1 MKITLLG
8 VLGLVALGAL
18 LLYVAKQILEDLEK
32 ETLSGCPTPDLNSFD
47 GLGPD
52 LYEGEI
58 GLPGIL
64 DSQ

>member
-32 ETLSGCPTPDLNSFD
+32 DTLSGCPTPDLNSFD
-47 GLGPD
+47 ALEPD